1 MNDKEFYQ
9 KLDDIIN
16 ELLKGIGNIVLED
29 YGKLNDV
36 CMEIS
41 RRKFLANAELK
52 IEGVVK

>member
-9 KLDDIIN
+9 KLDEIIN

-36 CMEIS
+36 CMEIT
-41 RRKFLANAELK
+41 RRKKQSLQKVDE
-52 IEGVVK
+52 